1 MAGARGRFPA
11 CGEGKLFSGYLRFAD
26 RCAKCG
32 ADFRIADAG
41 DGPAVFVIFIVG
53 AIVTPFLF
61 ILQFGFH
68 APGWLSIGATMVLT
82 VVLSLALLPPF
93 KGVLFA
99 LQWKNKAR
107 EVRNEDVE
115 GV

>member
-1 MAGARGRFPA
+1 
-11 CGEGKLFSGYLRFAD
+11 LFSGYLRFANS
-26 RCAKCG
+26 CARCG

-41 DGPAVFVIFIVG
+41 VGPAVFVILIVG

-61 ILQFGFH
+61 ILQFGLG
-68 APGWLSIGATMVLT
+68 APGWVSISATMVLT

-115 GV
+115 GA